1 MYVCLHTS
9 QREVVPQNTL
19 EVSEVSEWSQ
29 LLHQEFLRFQSSD
42 GLNHTYD
49 TNYIRL
55 TFWNYKQN
63 ISYENWAPLKQ
74 TMVKTQFTPGDSNV
88 ESKSQGFTNLRYWIK
103 KWKTR
108 NKKRKMGNGNVIEW
122 ILIVPYCC
130 WSTKYC
136 KFRAISSWKWWLEE
150 SAINP
155 FTQFLVF
162 FHHKKKIFS
171 SINTC
176 ISHQWS
182 HCTSFS
188 KILKPHAGIL
198 CDVNNEDSK
207 TFFPVRNHK
216 LLEEGWP
223 LVSGS

>member
-1 MYVCLHTS
+1 MCAELERWSEYDGVWTHTS
-9 QREVVPQNTL
+9 RREVVPQNTL

-42 GLNHTYD
+42 ELNHTYD

-63 ISYENWAPLKQ
+63 ISNENWAPLKQ
-74 TMVKTQFTPGDSNV
+74 TMVKTQFTPKDSNV

-103 KWKTR
+103 KWKKR
-108 NKKRKMGNGNVIEW
+108 NKKWKMGNENIIEQA
-122 ILIVPYCC
+122 LIVPYCS
-130 WSTKYC
+130 WSTKHC
-136 KFRAISSWKWWLEE
+136 KFRAISSWKGWLEE

-162 FHHKKKIFS
+162 FHHKKKKKNPS
-171 SINTC
+171 KNTC

-188 KILKPHAGIL
+188 ILEKEP
-198 CDVNNEDSK
+198 E
-207 TFFPVRNHK
+207 
-216 LLEEGWP
+216 LLAII
-223 LVSGS
+223 SI